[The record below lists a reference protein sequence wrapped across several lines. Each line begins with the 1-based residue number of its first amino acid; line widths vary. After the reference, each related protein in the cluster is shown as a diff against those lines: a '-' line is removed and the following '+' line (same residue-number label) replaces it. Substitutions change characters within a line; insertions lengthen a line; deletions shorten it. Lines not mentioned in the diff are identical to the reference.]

1 MNADQDVNED
11 GKLGSYCVCHQEAEV
26 IFMCLHVACRLR
38 LYQVLV
44 GVMIRHEHL
53 CIAFVRF
60 IVQMSLH

>member
-1 MNADQDVNED
+1 MR
-11 GKLGSYCVCHQEAEV
+11 L
-26 IFMCLHVACRLR
+26 LVACRLR